1 MLQPICPGLHFFSGL
16 NVGRVYL
23 IDDAD
28 GYTLIDTS
36 IGSAAPKILQ
46 QLSTS
51 GRNPAD
57 VRRIL
62 ITHAHPDHIGSTPA
76 LKEATGAQVW
86 SSAIERPVIEGR
98 QPIARPEGDKRTG
111 LARIIRPPM
120 TTMKGTPVDRELS
133 DGECLDE
140 VMGGLQV
147 VFTPGHAPGHL
158 AFWQPAQRILFCGDV
173 IFRLPNLRLPFT
185 IVTVDMD
192 ENKRSIAR
200 LAALDARIV
209 CFGHGDPLTEN
220 TAERIRSFAQRVGA
234 T

>member
-1 MLQPICPGLHFFSGL
+1 MLQPICPGLHYFSGL
-16 NVGRVYL
+16 RVGRVYL

-46 QLSTS
+46 QLSAS
-51 GRNPAD
+51 GRKPSD

-62 ITHAHPDHIGSTPA
+62 ITHAHPDHTGSTPA
-76 LKEATGAQVW
+76 LKAATGAQVW
-86 SSAIERPVIEGR
+86 ASAIERPVIEGR
-98 QPIARPEGDKRTG
+98 EPIGRVEGAKRKG
-111 LARIIRPPM
+111 LARFFRPPA
-120 TTMKGTPVDRELS
+120 TVLPGADVDRELS
-133 DGECLDE
+133 DGECLED

-173 IFRLPNLRLPFT
+173 IFRTPNMRLPYSFL
-185 IVTVDMD
+185 TVDMD

-200 LAALDARIV
+200 LAALEPSVI

-220 TAERIRSFAQRVGA
+220 AAAHLRSFAQRVGA
-234 T
+234 L